1 MSIDND
7 YLEPVFRLIA
17 GLSGSMLVLHLFLLL
32 FSVISLLLDEG
43 EAFLASASLNASLG
57 ITFLNSL
64 LISFEAGLVISYVL
78 SGLYFLKNIIAAFG
92 EPSVGDSAYS
102 AGYDASDW
110 PKSWR
115 TAKTSCAAV
124 PFVLLLGMV
133 LASLITTGYSDVS
146 EFPLIGGL
154 NFLVEYFPGQT
165 LSDRVALIVA
175 SVPAAV
181 LFRSTSTLYERYY
194 EIKNPSELRVGIYL
208 LMILV
213 GSLLLLNYLQ
223 SGGLPELT
231 FFE

>member
-7 YLEPVFRLIA
+7 YLELVFRLIA

-32 FSVISLLLDEG
+32 FFATSLLLDEG

-57 ITFLNSL
+57 IDFLNSL
-64 LISFEAGLVISYVL
+64 LISFEAGLIISYVL
-78 SGLYFLKNIIAAFG
+78 SGLYFLKETVDAFG
-92 EPSVGDSAYS
+92 GSSVDDSAYS

-115 TAKTSCAAV
+115 TVKTSCAAV
-124 PFVLLLGMV
+124 PFVLLVAIV
-133 LASLITTGYSDVS
+133 LASLITTGYSDIS

-165 LSDRVALIVA
+165 LSDRAALIVA
-175 SVPAAV
+175 AVPAAV
-181 LFRSTSTLYERYY
+181 FFRSTSTLYERYY
-194 EIKNPSELRVGIYL
+194 DIKNPSQVRVGIYL

-213 GSLLLLNYLQ
+213 GFLLLLNYLQ
-223 SGGLPELT
+223 SGGLPELM